1 MKLSAHDEYGMRLLV
16 RVARE
21 GGTDSEGLTT
31 AVLAEREGITM
42 SHAGKV
48 LRLLRRGGFVESR
61 RGNTGGYTLAKRADE
76 IRLDEVL
83 AALGGRLFDDGFCA
97 AHSAGERLC
106 TNSVDCS
113 VRSLWR
119 MVQFNV
125 DELLRGLTLVDLIGT
140 EAETALVLGERPST
154 SRGPISADPGG
165 PARGTI
171 SPSS

>member
-1 MKLSAHDEYGMRLLV
+1 MKLSAHDEYGMRLLL
-16 RVARE
+16 RIARE
-21 GGTDSEGLTT
+21 GGRAGGGLTT
-31 AVLAEREGITM
+31 AVLAEREGISM

-48 LRLLRRGGFVESR
+48 LRLLRRAGFVESR
-61 RGNTGGYTLAKRADE
+61 RGNTGGYSLAQAAPE

-97 AHSAGERLC
+97 AHAPAERLC

-125 DELLRGLTLVDLIGT
+125 DELLRGLTLADLIGS
-140 EAETALVLGERPST
+140 EEETALVLGGGGR
-154 SRGPISADPGG
+154 SADRSVRSSG
-165 PARGTI
+165 PLR
-171 SPSS
+171 